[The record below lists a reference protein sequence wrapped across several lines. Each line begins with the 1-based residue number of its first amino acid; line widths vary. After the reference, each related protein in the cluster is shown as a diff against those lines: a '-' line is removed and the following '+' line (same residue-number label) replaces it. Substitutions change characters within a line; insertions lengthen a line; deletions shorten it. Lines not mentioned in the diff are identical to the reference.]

1 MMEKK
6 IQKDFKNSL
15 FLKSLLAPLDFDATT
30 LRHNLDGPSYNGPT
44 CDCDYDSG
52 GCRIAKAPPPGYKCY
67 CENWFIATCSGYP
80 TECSQSEVDNGGCPG
95 DTWKE
100 SCDPAGNCG
109 WYG

>member
-1 MMEKK
+1 M
-6 IQKDFKNSL
+6 KDFKNSL
-15 FLKSLLAPLDFDATT
+15 FLKSLLASDYI
-30 LRHNLDGPSYNGPT
+30 YNGPT

-52 GCRIAKAPPPGYKCY
+52 GCRIVEAPPAGYKCY
-67 CENWFIATCSGYP
+67 CEHWFLSSCRGRTTKCSK
-80 TECSQSEVDNGGCPG
+80 SEVDSGGCPG